1 MLSAKPWN
9 LQRAAARSHVSH
21 RSIGA
26 TAALTLVALLTGL
39 YALVTWH
46 VLPATQADVGAD
58 YAYTAWQMSQGV
70 RLYHD
75 VLGQQTPLLYLLGA
89 AAYQLWPRPD
99 TFLVLALA
107 LRSCTVLGIF
117 TLARAYRLSPSF
129 GAAACV
135 VYLLLPMGFFFGA
148 HFEPNV
154 LITLGGVLCTLT
166 LTRLS
171 SRRAIIAG
179 IACAAFILAKLTFI
193 PLACALAIYLLVTRR
208 SLLYPFVL
216 ALLGALA
223 AAIALGYWLAGP
235 DFIRGAVLAHVGSTL
250 SLSNAAVSLRYLWT
264 MEGLTILAAIAG
276 GALSVRGS
284 DSERLI
290 AFYLIGGAATV
301 VATFSV
307 GSLAPETLMAEPAV
321 ALCATLALWRIVCA
335 WRDRAGS
342 ERIVYRLLPLLVAL
356 LVVGQVQEARDNWL
370 TVAGASPSSGL
381 SCTVTALT
389 HGATARTP
397 VITPAYA
404 AFLAQRPLVEG
415 ISDFFNWSIRVRR
428 GDAVAVAQARTLAHL
443 LQGRRIPLVIVTPD
457 LPLPSQDQR
466 VLSAAYAPAMRCGS
480 ATVFT
485 PRA

>member
-1 MLSAKPWN
+1 MLSAKSWN
-9 LQRAAARSHVSH
+9 LQRAAARSHVTH

-26 TAALTLVALLTGL
+26 LAALTLVALLTGL
-39 YALVTWH
+39 YALVMWH
-46 VLPATQADVGAD
+46 VLPATQTDVGAD
-58 YAYTAWQMSQGV
+58 YAYTAWQMSQGA

-75 VLGQQTPLLYLLGA
+75 ILGQQTPLLYLLGA
-89 AAYQLWPRPD
+89 AAYRLWPRPD

-117 TLARAYRLSPSF
+117 ALARACRLSLSF
-129 GAAACV
+129 SAAACA

-166 LTRLS
+166 LTQLS
-171 SRRAIIAG
+171 SRRAAFAG

-193 PLACALAIYLLVTRR
+193 PLACALAIYLLITRR

-216 ALLGALA
+216 ALFGALA
-223 AAIALGYWLAGP
+223 AAIALGYWLVGP

-264 MEGLTILAAIAG
+264 VEGITILAAIAG
-276 GALSVRGS
+276 GALSVRGNVS
-284 DSERLI
+284 VRLI
-290 AFYLIGGAATV
+290 AFYLIGSAATV
-301 VATFSV
+301 VATFSI
-307 GSLAPETLMAEPAV
+307 GSLAPETLMAEPAI
-321 ALCATLALWRIVCA
+321 ALCATLALRRIVCA

-342 ERIVYRLLPLLVAL
+342 GRVAYRLLPLLVAL

-370 TVAGASPSSGL
+370 TAGASPSSGL

-397 VITPAYA
+397 VIAPAYA

-428 GDAVAVAQARTLAHL
+428 GDAVALAQARTVAQM
-443 LQGRRIPLVIVTPD
+443 LQQRRIPLVIVTPD
-457 LPLPSQDQR
+457 LPLPPKDQR
-466 VLSAAYAPAMRCGS
+466 ALSAAYVPMMRCAS
-480 ATVFT
+480 AIVFA